1 MKSFSSHSI
10 LLNRIFF
17 HQKIFLK
24 SKVYLHS
31 TAQNQNPGIFIR
43 DMESLT
49 SLRKYQLAIQTSLK
63 ILIRSTEHKF
73 LTYARFR
80 EKFPS

>member
-1 MKSFSSHSI
+1 M
-10 LLNRIFF
+10 
-17 HQKIFLK
+17 K

-49 SLRKYQLAIQTSLK
+49 SLRKISTSDSNKFENPYQIYRA
-63 ILIRSTEHKF
+63 
-73 LTYARFR
+73 
-80 EKFPS
+80 